1 LARDSTVDHATLR
14 LIHQTA
20 QAGNRGEA
28 VVLAEAALADG
39 LEHPL
44 LFNLVALK
52 LEEQGQL
59 LDAAALLERAV
70 VIAPSDIGV
79 RNALGLVWLRLDR
92 PADALMQFTAL
103 LRLNASLPFAHASL
117 GNTFFALGLI
127 AEAEASYRQA
137 LQLDANHG
145 VALAGLA
152 HLASSRGAYADARAW
167 AQSSLAVLPGFPDA
181 VMSLAAADLG
191 ERRVAAAEEGVRSLL
206 EDGRLT
212 PLERAYANGLLG
224 DILDAKGYTDAAFAA
239 YALCNGELRELYAGR
254 FSGTG
259 NAFTFVRAMIRHV
272 DRAPPVAP
280 RPVAPSSEP
289 RPDTRRTGA
298 AGHVFLLG
306 FPRSGTTLLEVIL
319 EGHPNVVS
327 LEENESLIDTVQEF
341 MQRPA
346 DLDRLASA
354 SPATLERLRAAYW
367 RHVSAVGIDVF
378 GKMFVDKNPL
388 NTLKLPL
395 IARLFPDAKIL
406 FACRDPRDIV
416 LSCFRHRFKMS
427 APIYELLSIEGAA
440 AYYDAVMQLTVRY
453 SSSFP
458 LETCLIRHEDVV
470 TDFRREMKRIC
481 DFLAIEWD
489 PAMADFALRTQH
501 RESLTP
507 STAQLVKGLSTEGL
521 GQWRR
526 YRPQME
532 PVLAMLQPWVTRFY
546 YED

>member
-167 AQSSLAVLPGFPDA
+167 AQSSRPPIWVSGAWRQP
-181 VMSLAAADLG
+181 
-191 ERRVAAAEEGVRSLL
+191 RRG
-206 EDGRLT
+206 
-212 PLERAYANGLLG
+212 
-224 DILDAKGYTDAAFAA
+224 FAA
-239 YALCNGELRELYAGR
+239 C
-254 FSGTG
+254 S
-259 NAFTFVRAMIRHV
+259 
-272 DRAPPVAP
+272 
-280 RPVAPSSEP
+280 
-289 RPDTRRTGA
+289 RTA
-298 AGHVFLLG
+298 A
-306 FPRSGTTLLEVIL
+306 
-319 EGHPNVVS
+319 
-327 LEENESLIDTVQEF
+327 
-341 MQRPA
+341 
-346 DLDRLASA
+346 
-354 SPATLERLRAAYW
+354 
-367 RHVSAVGIDVF
+367 
-378 GKMFVDKNPL
+378 
-388 NTLKLPL
+388 
-395 IARLFPDAKIL
+395 
-406 FACRDPRDIV
+406 
-416 LSCFRHRFKMS
+416 
-427 APIYELLSIEGAA
+427 
-440 AYYDAVMQLTVRY
+440 
-453 SSSFP
+453 
-458 LETCLIRHEDVV
+458 
-470 TDFRREMKRIC
+470 
-481 DFLAIEWD
+481 
-489 PAMADFALRTQH
+489 
-501 RESLTP
+501 
-507 STAQLVKGLSTEGL
+507 
-521 GQWRR
+521 
-526 YRPQME
+526 
-532 PVLAMLQPWVTRFY
+532 
-546 YED
+546 